1 LEVGVGSYVGGY
13 TCDISIYP
21 GKGYVDYNR
30 DDDTYI
36 STFEVTK
43 GE

>member
-1 LEVGVGSYVGGY
+1 VGVGSYVGDY
-13 TCDISIYP
+13 TCGISIYP
-21 GKGYVDYNR
+21 RKGSVDCNR
-30 DDDTYI
+30 DGDTYI

>member
-13 TCDISIYP
+13 TCDIGIYP
-21 GKGYVDYNR
+21 GKGYVDCNR